1 MRAPSNRLRYA
12 LLLAAVPVGLLASG
26 LLIFT
31 ASYSAFSATTTNG
44 ANSWSAGTVTIS
56 SNPGT
61 AMFTASGLKPGDTGT
76 ACVKVTHTGSLN

>member
-12 LLLAAVPVGLLASG
+12 LLLAAIPVGLLASG
-26 LLIFT
+26 LVVFK

-61 AMFTASGLKPGDTGT
+61 AMFTTTGLKPT
-76 ACVKVTHTGSLN
+76 AQKLRSVCRLS